1 MTPKTLLDKLK
12 VLENLAEKFQK
23 ADKELKEKDS
33 VAYDKK
39 WRDYFKHEAEALQ
52 KKSEE
57 RKKLYES
64 IQMSDEKS
72 RRRFTI

>member
-1 MTPKTLLDKLK
+1 M
-12 VLENLAEKFQK
+12 
-23 ADKELKEKDS
+23 KEKDS

-57 RKKLYES
+57 RKKLYEIKVIS
-64 IQMSDEKS
+64 WNKKATTQHERSMH
-72 RRRFTI
+72 